1 MIQTLARALLLC
13 LCLAA
18 PVAAQMMEPVPPEWG
33 VVSTRAEA
41 VITEDRV
48 SNEALGRLRDEL
60 VGWRAQFAEA
70 QEINAARISS
80 LREEIAALGP
90 VPAEGET
97 EPPDIAN
104 RRAELNQ
111 RLDALL
117 TPVREATAAF
127 TAADG
132 LIGEIDRSISAR
144 RAAALLTQDSPP
156 INPATW
162 PPAFRAATGWFNEL
176 ARELAAPFRTVTAR
190 AVWLSD
196 GVQLGLLVFAAVLLI
211 WRSGMWLGRL
221 RDRIAPHEAESPGA
235 RLALVG
241 ISVARTLL
249 PVLGLLAVTRILGIM
264 GAGGLRAGTAAA
276 LLPWLG
282 LIVLATWWLAHA
294 AFPPRPDAPTLL
306 PLPMNRRREGR
317 FHAQILGVLFAASYL
332 VEAMAAT
339 SASMMETPGRTVL
352 LFAVMAIA
360 GLSLL
365 RLGLLLLEV
374 RRIAAEADESG
385 TRSQLLGLVGRAL
398 TVIGVVT
405 PISAGLGYINLSS
418 ALIWPAAISLAL
430 MSGISVLQGVVYD
443 FYALLTRRRDPARDA
458 LAPTLI
464 GFGLAIGS
472 LPVFAI
478 VWGVRPA
485 TLGEWW
491 QAFLRGFRVGEAR
504 ISPENFLTFVV
515 VFAIGYTVVRIVKN
529 VLRTS
534 VLPKTRLDTGGTNA
548 IISGTGYIGITLAAL
563 LAITTAGID
572 LSGLAI
578 VAGALSVGVGFGLQ
592 TIVQNF
598 VSGIILL
605 IERPIKIGD
614 WINVNGT
621 EGFVRQISVRSTR
634 IETFDRQD
642 VIVPNAD
649 LIAGTV
655 TNYTLANSAGR
666 VVIQLGVAYG
676 SDTRKVEA
684 VLQEVAEAHPMF
696 ILNPK
701 PLITFDGFGADSLNF
716 TVRVVLRDILFK
728 VVVTSELNHAIAERF
743 AEEGFEIPFAQ
754 RDIWIRNPEALHARP
769 ETP

>member
-1 MIQTLARALLLC
+1 MIQAILRVLLIC
-13 LCLAA
+13 LCLAFPA
-18 PVAAQMMEPVPPEWG
+18 AAQMMEPVPPEWETI
-33 VVSTRAEA
+33 STRAEG
-41 VITEDRV
+41 VIARDRA
-48 SNEALGRLRDEL
+48 SSEALGRLREEL
-60 VGWRAQFAEA
+60 VGWRARFAEA
-70 QEINAARISS
+70 QEINSARISS

-90 VPAEGET
+90 MPEEGTT
-97 EPPDIAN
+97 EAPDIAE
-104 RRAELNQ
+104 RRADLNE
-111 RLDALL
+111 RLAAML

-132 LIGEIDRSISAR
+132 LIGEVDRAISAR
-144 RAAALLTQDSPP
+144 RAAALLTQESPP
-156 INPATW
+156 VNPATW
-162 PPAFRAATGWFNEL
+162 LPALRAATSWFGDL
-176 ARELAAPFRTVTAR
+176 GRELMVPFQTVTAR
-190 AVWLSD
+190 AVWLSE
-196 GVQLGLLVFAAVLLI
+196 GVQIGLLLIAAVLLL
-211 WRSGMWLGRL
+211 WRSGLWLGRL
-221 RDRIAPHEAESPGA
+221 RDRVTPFEADSPGA
-235 RLALVG
+235 RLAMVAIG
-241 ISVARTLL
+241 VARTLL
-249 PVLGLLAVTRILGIM
+249 PVLGLLAITRILGLM
-264 GAGGLRAGTAAA
+264 GVGGLRAGTAAA

-282 LIVLATWWLAHA
+282 LIVLATWWLSHA

-317 FHAQILGVLFAASYL
+317 FHAQTLGVLFAASYL
-332 VEAMAAT
+332 VEAMAQT
-339 SASMMETPGRTVL
+339 STSMMDTPGRSVL
-352 LFAVMAIA
+352 LFAIMAMA
-360 GLSLL
+360 GLTML
-365 RLGLLLLEV
+365 RLGQLLLEA
-374 RRIAAEADESG
+374 RRAAEEEEGG
-385 TRSQLLGLVGRAL
+385 TRRQLLGLAGRAL
-398 TVIGVVT
+398 MAIGVVA
-405 PISAGLGYINLSS
+405 PVAAALGYINLGN

-430 MSGISVLQGVVYD
+430 MAGISVLQGVVYD
-443 FYALLTRRRDPARDA
+443 FYAFVTRRRDPARDA

-464 GFGLAIGS
+464 GFGLAISS
-472 LPVFAI
+472 LPVFALI
-478 VWGVRPA
+478 WGVRPS

-491 QAFLRGFRVGEAR
+491 QAFLRGFRLGEAR

-515 VFAIGYTVVRIVKN
+515 VFVIGYTIVRIVKN

-534 VLPKTRLDTGGTNA
+534 VLPKTRLDAGGTNA
-548 IISGTGYIGITLAAL
+548 IISGTGYVGITLAAL

-676 SDTRKVEA
+676 TDTRKVEA
-684 VLQEVAEAHPMF
+684 ILQEVAEAHPMV

-754 RDIWIRNPEALHARP
+754 RDIWIRNPEALRP
-769 ETP
+769 KPEAS